1 MRKLFPLAAALV
13 AAVLIQ
19 ASPAFGHPPVE
30 CTGEMTGTIEADLV
44 VPSGATCVLTDAHVT
59 GDVVVESS
67 ARLDAL
73 NTRIEG
79 DIDCSGGP
87 SAEERWCDLLPGTV
101 VEGRGI
107 ARAGGE
113 LHLHGGQ
120 ILGNVRAEPDSV
132 FLSSPVENLFPEAS
146 GFVGGNVRCDRCIF
160 VDLVRTTVE
169 GNVRIRGEADG
180 SFIAEGSEIFG
191 SLEIARSAAGSF
203 SFSVVGTTIHG
214 NFRFERNT
222 GPTEIRDN
230 VIDGNLLII
239 RNDVAGA
246 FCPPDAPAEEC
257 PIFEN
262 GHVTGNQV
270 GGSLRLIAN
279 EGPLELRDN
288 RIEGDLRCARNDPPP
303 AGGGNVAS
311 RKTGQCSA
319 L

>member
-30 CTGEMTGTIEADLV
+30 CTGEMTGTIEGDLV

-59 GDVVVESS
+59 GDVTVESS

-73 NTRIEG
+73 RTRIEG

-87 SAEERWCDLLPGTV
+87 SSEELWCDLLTGTV
-101 VEGRGI
+101 VEGNGI

-113 LHLHGGQ
+113 LHLHGGH
-120 ILGNVRAEPDSV
+120 ILGNVRAGPDSV
-132 FLSSPVENLFPEAS
+132 FQSSPVAGLFEER
-146 GFVGGNVRCDRCIF
+146 GFVGGNVRCNGCIF
-160 VDLVRTTVE
+160 VDLVQTTVE
-169 GNVRIRGEADG
+169 GNVRIRGERDG

-191 SLEIARSAAGSF
+191 NLRIARSAAGDF

-230 VIDGNLLII
+230 VIGGNLLLI

-257 PIFEN
+257 PLFEN

-270 GGSLRLIAN
+270 GGNVRLIGN
-279 EGPLELRDN
+279 EGPIEVADN

-303 AGGGNVAS
+303 TGGGNVAS
-311 RKTGQCSA
+311 RKTGQCSG